1 RVLAAWEYA
10 DDVLRI
16 DPARAPG
23 NARVHRHSRRDRLE
37 VASRSGCEQLVEAET
52 ARFQKS
58 ARRRDA
64 EPSFHAQCC
73 RLVRAVCKCVLCL
86 AERRLHNVPWIPGG
100 VIRVDDERTRGP
112 LPACFL
118 ELVRPAAVPGE
129 CASLEEL
136 RLRRRSGRIAS
147 QDEHDLSPDV
157 VPGVV
162 VPVVLGR
169 AYTVTDEYE
178 IRIQR
183 HQRVRCTWPCD
194 YVLAPGDVD
203 RVIPGRERD
212 AASCRVRMPRVD
224 GDALSKSASRRL
236 EADEGELRRDVA
248 RCQPATGGARCA
260 PLQQIVGE
268 KREVP
273 ADAGRG
279 NRASR
284 GRRERLRRILCAAGE
299 RQREQ
304 EAGRQRDANHGYQL
318 PVIMRACCWYAGRIA
333 E

>member
-1 RVLAAWEYA
+1 
-10 DDVLRI
+10 
-16 DPARAPG
+16 
-23 NARVHRHSRRDRLE
+23 
-37 VASRSGCEQLVEAET
+37 
-52 ARFQKS
+52 
-58 ARRRDA
+58 
-64 EPSFHAQCC
+64 
-73 RLVRAVCKCVLCL
+73 
-86 AERRLHNVPWIPGG
+86 
-100 VIRVDDERTRGP
+100 
-112 LPACFL
+112 
-118 ELVRPAAVPGE
+118 
-129 CASLEEL
+129 
-136 RLRRRSGRIAS
+136 
-147 QDEHDLSPDV
+147 
-157 VPGVV
+157 
-162 VPVVLGR
+162 PVVLGR

-183 HQRVRCTWPCD
+183 HQRVRCAWPCD

-304 EAGRQRDANHGYQL
+304 EDGRQRDANHGSAAGDNARL
-318 PVIMRACCWYAGRIA
+318 LLVRREDRRVIEVLGVALRPLGFERLEVAFVVLARGRGVAGL
-333 E
+333 EESL